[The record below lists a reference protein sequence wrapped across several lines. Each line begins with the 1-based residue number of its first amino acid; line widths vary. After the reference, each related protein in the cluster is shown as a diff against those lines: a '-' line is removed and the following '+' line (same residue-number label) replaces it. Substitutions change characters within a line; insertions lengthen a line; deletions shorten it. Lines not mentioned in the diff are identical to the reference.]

1 MAQTS
6 ITRAGWRLVARTI
19 GLFTAAMLIVGCA
32 QDDAALPDF
41 TRLVEQSGPAIVNI
55 SGRSEAQAA
64 GREEGAAPPWFEW
77 FRDFGAEP
85 ESQQQQPRQSLGSG
99 FILTRDG
106 EILTNNHVVAEADEI
121 TVTLADRRQFQAKV
135 IGRDAASDLALLK
148 IDASGLPVLK
158 WGSSDALKVGEW
170 VLAIG
175 SPFGFEQTVTAG
187 IVSGKRR
194 ALASEQY
201 VPFLQTD
208 VAINPGNSGGPLFNL
223 DGEVVGIN
231 SQIFSQTG
239 GYMGLSF
246 SIPSDTALNVV
257 EQLRKHGKVRRAWLG
272 VVIQQVDRALAESF
286 GLDHA
291 TGALVSQIEPQGPA
305 DEAGLKA
312 GDIILKFDDEAITD
326 SRALPPLVGRHAP
339 GDKVRI
345 ELLRD
350 GRRSSLRAELGELPD
365 EKTAPQSA
373 DWTGLQLEPL
383 SDRLAARLR
392 VDGGLVVRGMAPRGA
407 GAASG
412 LRPGDVILGVAGV
425 SIDSEADFQR
435 VISALG
441 RGESA
446 ALLVLRDERTL
457 FIALQR
463 PEE

>member
-1 MAQTS
+1 MLATPFVDIKHHVMAR
-6 ITRAGWRLVARTI
+6 RALM
-19 GLFTAAMLIVGCA
+19 LFGVLLIVGCGSERSE
-32 QDDAALPDF
+32 LPDF
-41 TRLVEQSGPAIVNI
+41 TQLVEQAAPAIVNI
-55 SGRSEAQAA
+55 SGRSEGAESDPK
-64 GREEGAAPPWFEW
+64 GGAAPPWFEW
-77 FRDFGAEP
+77 FRDFGGQP
-85 ESQQQQPRQSLGSG
+85 DQPQQSPRQSLGSG

-121 TVTLADRRQFQAKV
+121 TVTLADRRQFQAEV

-148 IDASGLPVLK
+148 IEARGLPVLE
-158 WGSSDALKVGEW
+158 WGSSAELKVGEW

-257 EQLRKHGKVRRAWLG
+257 EQLRSHGKVRRAWLG

-286 GLDHA
+286 ELDHA
-291 TGALVSQIEPQGPA
+291 TGALVSQVEAEGPA
-305 DEAGLKA
+305 QQAGLKA
-312 GDIILKFDDEAITD
+312 GDIILEFDGQAISD
-326 SRALPPLVGRHAP
+326 SRALPPLVGQHAP
-339 GDKVRI
+339 GDTVRL

-350 GRRSSLRAELGELPD
+350 GRRSSLKVELGELPD
-365 EKTAPQSA
+365 PEAEQSSV
-373 DWTGLQLEPL
+373 DWSGLQLEPL

-392 VDGGLVVRGMAPRGA
+392 VDGGLVVRAVAARGA
-407 GAASG
+407 AASAG
-412 LRPGDVILGVAGV
+412 VRPGDVILGVAGMPV
-425 SIDSEADFQR
+425 VKESDFRR
-435 VISALG
+435 VIDGVG

-446 ALLVLRDERTL
+446 ALLLLRDERTM

-463 PEE
+463 PEQ

>member
-1 MAQTS
+1 MLSTQFVD
-6 ITRAGWRLVARTI
+6 LKPHLLARRVLLWV
-19 GLFTAAMLIVGCA
+19 GVMLMVGCSSERSE
-32 QDDAALPDF
+32 LPDF
-41 TRLVEQSGPAIVNI
+41 TRLVEQAAPAIVNI
-55 SGRSEAQAA
+55 SGRSDAAEADTNSDAT
-64 GREEGAAPPWFEW
+64 PPLFEW
-77 FRDFGAEP
+77 FRDFGGQP
-85 ESQQQQPRQSLGSG
+85 DQQQKPRQSLGSG

-106 EILTNNHVVAEADEI
+106 EILTNNHVVADADEI
-121 TVTLADRRQFQAKV
+121 TVTLADRRQFQAEV

-148 IDASGLPVLK
+148 IEARGLPVLD
-158 WGSSDALKVGEW
+158 WGSSAELKVGEW

-257 EQLRKHGKVRRAWLG
+257 EQLRSHGKVRRAWLG

-286 GLDHA
+286 ELDHA
-291 TGALVSQIEPQGPA
+291 TGALVSQVEAEGPA
-305 DEAGLKA
+305 QKAGLKA
-312 GDIILKFDDEAITD
+312 GDIILEFDNQPISD
-326 SRALPPLVGRHAP
+326 SRALPPLVGQHAP
-339 GDKVRI
+339 GDTVRI

-350 GRRSSLRAELGELPD
+350 GRRSNLRVELGELPD
-365 EKTAPQSA
+365 PQA
-373 DWTGLQLEPL
+373 DQPSMDWSGLKLEPL
-383 SDRLAARLR
+383 SDRLAARMR
-392 VDGGLVVRGMAPRGA
+392 VDGGLVVRAVAARGA
-407 GAASG
+407 AALAG
-412 LRPGDVILGVAGV
+412 VRPGDVILGVAGMPV
-425 SIDSEADFQR
+425 VNEADFRR
-435 VISALG
+435 VITGVG

-446 ALLVLRDERTL
+446 ALLLLRDERTM

-463 PEE
+463 PDQ

>member
-1 MAQTS
+1 MSQTS
-6 ITRAGWRLVARTI
+6 FTLRGWRASLRHVLA
-19 GLFTAAMLIVGCA
+19 LAAVLLLVGCGR
-32 QDDAALPDF
+32 DNSGLPDF
-41 TRLVEQSGPAIVNI
+41 THLVEQAAPAIVNI
-55 SGRSEAQAA
+55 SGRSEAQASN
-64 GREEGAAPPWFEW
+64 GQERGAQPPWFEW
-77 FRDFGAEP
+77 FRDFGQESEP
-85 ESQQQQPRQSLGSG
+85 QQQPRQSLGSG
-99 FILTRDG
+99 FILSRDG

-135 IGRDAASDLALLK
+135 IGRDPASDLALLK
-148 IDASGLPVLK
+148 IEASGLPVLR
-158 WGSSDALKVGEW
+158 WGSSADLKVGEW

-223 DGEVVGIN
+223 EGEVVGIN

-257 EQLRKHGKVRRAWLG
+257 KQLRDHGKVRRAWLG

-286 GLDHA
+286 ELDHA
-291 TGALVSQIEPQGPA
+291 TGALVSQVEPEGPA
-305 DEAGLKA
+305 EDAGLKA
-312 GDIILKFDDEAITD
+312 GDIILKFDDHEITE
-326 SRALPPLVGRHAP
+326 SRSLPPLVGQHAP

-350 GRRSSLRAELGELPD
+350 GRRTSLRVQLGELPD
-365 EKTAPQSA
+365 QKAETVSE
-373 DWTGLQLEPL
+373 DWTGLQVEPL
-383 SDRLAARLR
+383 SDRLATRLR
-392 VDGGLVVRGMAPRGA
+392 VDGGLVVRGLTPRGA
-407 GAASG
+407 AAIAG

-425 SIDSEADFQR
+425 SVANETDFRR
-435 VISALG
+435 VIASVG

-463 PEE
+463 PSE